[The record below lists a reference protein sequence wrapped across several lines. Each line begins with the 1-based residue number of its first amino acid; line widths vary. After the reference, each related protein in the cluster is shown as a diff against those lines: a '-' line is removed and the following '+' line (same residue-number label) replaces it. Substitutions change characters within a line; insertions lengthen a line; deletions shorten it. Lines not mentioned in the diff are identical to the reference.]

1 MITKTNTIR
10 SICLVLITMLLFCM
24 FITGCRQLDNNP
36 DRTDGDSLDNGTSTD
51 EPSNPNDSKEND
63 SSNNSFNEE
72 TQGSTPSQG
81 NDNSPNNDSAEYI
94 DVGTAASDVM
104 SSYAISCKLPTKYS
118 TTHVSIPLSISFGL
132 VEGCDADTDLYTDII
147 LRVDNNDGES
157 IVIKQFNIYEIL
169 NSEYTVKSIWDENHE
184 WVIDFNYTHTESFD
198 LPLSLFSG
206 DSGQICIGLYECS
219 NNAPGNTNLGSGAY
233 IILLY
238 TRNETSISISA
249 DVRTG

>member
-1 MITKTNTIR
+1 MITKINAIR
-10 SICLVLITMLLFCM
+10 CICLVLITLLLFCM
-24 FITGCRQLDNNP
+24 LITGCRQLDNNP
-36 DRTDGDSLDNGTSTD
+36 DRTDGDSLDNGTSTG
-51 EPSNPNDSKEND
+51 EPSNPNDSEGTD

-81 NDNSPNNDSAEYI
+81 NDNSPNNNSVEYI

-104 SSYAISCKLPTKYS
+104 SSYAISCKLPTEYS
-118 TTHVSIPLSISFGL
+118 TAHVNIPLSISFGL

-147 LRVDNNDGES
+147 LRADNNGDS
-157 IVIKQFNIYEIL
+157 IIIKEFNIYEIL
-169 NSEYTVKSIWDENHE
+169 KSEYTVKSIWDENHE
-184 WVIDFNYTHTESFD
+184 WVIGFNYTHTESFD

-206 DSGQICIGLYECS
+206 DSGQIHIGLYECS
-219 NNAPGNTNLGSGAY
+219 NSDPEKTSLGSGAY